1 MIRNARTRPTHI
13 APSALCA
20 ALLAGTV
27 ACAETEARSF
37 DVSPG
42 DRLVLDAEWGEVEVT
57 TGDDASVEL
66 TVENADKLDLSYE
79 QENGTLTIRGR
90 RRGPDVV
97 GWFLDW
103 TNRPSFRL
111 TVPHEHDLSLR
122 TAGGN
127 VAISDLD
134 GELSARTS
142 GGSIATGEVSGA
154 VQVETSGG
162 SITVARAG
170 GTVEATTS
178 GGSIALGAVAGNVEA
193 RSSGGGIRIE
203 EATGQVVARTSGGSI
218 AIGAHGRIE
227 ARTSGGSIQATF
239 HAPPDG
245 DSRLRTSGGGIEV
258 QLPDGIGFD
267 IDAKTS
273 GGRVVANLPV
283 TVRGTIEKSALRGT
297 TGGGGPE
304 LRLRTS
310 GGSIRLHA
318 Q

>member
-1 MIRNARTRPTHI
+1 MTRSIPHTSTPI
-13 APSALCA
+13 ALCA
-20 ALLAGTV
+20 LCTALLFGTV

-42 DRLVLDAEWGEVEVT
+42 DRLVLDTEWGEVEVT
-57 TGDDASVEL
+57 TGDNATVALS
-66 TVENADKLDLSYE
+66 VENADKLDLSYE
-79 QENGTLTIRGR
+79 QENGALTIRGR

-103 TNRPSFRL
+103 SNRPSFRL

-127 VAISDLD
+127 VAIGDLD
-134 GELSARTS
+134 GKLSARTS

-178 GGSIALGAVAGNVEA
+178 GGSITLGAVAGNVEA
-193 RSSGGGIRIE
+193 RSSGGGIRVE
-203 EATGQVVARTSGGSI
+203 EATGHVVARTSGGSI
-218 AIGAHGRIE
+218 AIGAHGRVE
-227 ARTSGGSIQATF
+227 ARTSGGSMQATF
-239 HAPPDG
+239 HAQPDG
-245 DSRLRTSGGGIEV
+245 DSLLRTSGGDIDV
-258 QLPDGIGFD
+258 RLAAGIGVD

-273 GGRVVANLPV
+273 GGAVVANLPV

-310 GGSIRLHA
+310 GGSIRLEA
-318 Q
+318 L